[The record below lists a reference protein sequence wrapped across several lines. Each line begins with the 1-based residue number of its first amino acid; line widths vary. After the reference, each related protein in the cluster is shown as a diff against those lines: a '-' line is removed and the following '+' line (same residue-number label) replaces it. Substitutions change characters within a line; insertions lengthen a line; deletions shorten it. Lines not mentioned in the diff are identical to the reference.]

1 LGKISDALEKFEAER
16 SSGGE
21 RHRRVPPSQ
30 GSAPSA
36 PSSDLTEPIPPKDLR
51 LDNNLIVYSN
61 PTSYEAEQFRILRS
75 MLLFPSSG
83 TPPRTIM
90 VTSCLPGEGKS
101 FVASNLAVSLAQ
113 NINEHVLLIDS
124 DIRLPCLHTR
134 FGFGAVDGLSEYL
147 SKKVP
152 LSSLLLKTML
162 PKLSLLPA
170 GTPPPNPSEL
180 LSSKAMSDLIQE
192 VRTRYGDR
200 YIVIDTPPPSFT
212 AEAVVLAQQ
221 VDGVIL
227 VINSESTSRKIV
239 EKLIE
244 PIGKEKILGIVMN
257 RYDMRG
263 SKYYGYG
270 KYVDYAGY
278 GKKN

>member
-1 LGKISDALEKFEAER
+1 MGKISDALEKFESER
-16 SSGGE
+16 SSGE
-21 RHRRVPPSQ
+21 RHHRRVPSSQ
-30 GSAPSA
+30 GGAPSA
-36 PSSDLTEPIPPKDLR
+36 PSFDLTEPIPPKDQR
-51 LDNNLIVYSN
+51 LDSNLIVYNN
-61 PTSYEAEQFRILRS
+61 PSSYEAEQFRILRS

-134 FGFGAVDGLSEYL
+134 FGFGAVEGLSEYL

-152 LSSLLLKTML
+152 LSSLLLKTAL

-170 GTPPPNPSEL
+170 GTPPHNPSEL

-200 YIVIDTPPPSFT
+200 YIIIDTPPPSFT

-270 KYVDYAGY
+270 KYVDYSGY
-278 GKKN
+278 GQQN